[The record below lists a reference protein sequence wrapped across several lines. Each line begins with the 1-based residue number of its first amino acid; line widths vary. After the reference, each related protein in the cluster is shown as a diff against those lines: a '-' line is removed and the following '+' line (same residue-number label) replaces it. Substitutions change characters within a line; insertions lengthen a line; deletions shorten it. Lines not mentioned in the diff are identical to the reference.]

1 MKEIGI
7 YIMNT
12 NTRLDYFV
20 SKHYEFLHQLG
31 FLFCVS
37 AMLVILYLTI
47 TGMDIT
53 L

>member
-1 MKEIGI
+1 
-7 YIMNT
+7 MNA
-12 NTRLDYFV
+12 RFDYFV

-37 AMLVILYLTI
+37 AMLIILYLTI
-47 TGMDIT
+47 NGMDIG